1 VRRLRVLLLAV
12 LVLPIHIVLTARPAA
27 ARPDVAA
34 RNWIVMDGASGDV
47 LDAQEPHQR
56 TAIASLTKM
65 LTALVA
71 VERADLEQVVT
82 VMRSDLIRGSS
93 ARLRE
98 GERLS
103 LRTLLYGLLLPS
115 GNDAALAIAR
125 AVGGS
130 PHADDQ
136 AARGRF
142 IDWMNERA
150 VSLGLTD
157 TRVVNPHGLDA
168 RDHFGSAH
176 DLALVTRA
184 VLESPVLAPIFGAH
198 DYSGEGHRY
207 ESTNKLWERYPGIIG
222 GKTGWTRA
230 AGHCLVEVAERDG
243 RRVIVVL
250 LGSTSERWYDD
261 ATALLDHGFAI
272 LSPPATPE
280 PTGHA
285 HTTGLGGTAH
295 APRSWTW
302 SLAPGAFAESP
313 TRRWAAWSLTTRL
326 R

>member
-1 VRRLRVLLLAV
+1 MHRLRVLLLTV
-12 LVLPIHIVLTARPAA
+12 LVLPIPVVLWATPVA

-34 RNWIVMDGASGDV
+34 RNWIIVDGASGDV
-47 LDAQEPHQR
+47 LDAQDPHHR

-71 VERADLEQVVT
+71 VERSDLAQVVT
-82 VMRSDLIRGSS
+82 VVRSDLVRGSS
-93 ARLRE
+93 AELRD

-130 PHADDQ
+130 PDADDP
-136 AARGRF
+136 AARERF

-150 VSLGLTD
+150 AVLGLTD
-157 TRVVNPHGLDA
+157 TRVENPHGLDA
-168 RDHFGSAH
+168 RGQFSSAH
-176 DLALVTRA
+176 DLAVVTRA
-184 VLESPVLAPIFGAH
+184 VLESPVLAPIFGAR
-198 DYSGEGHRY
+198 DYSGEGHHY
-207 ESTNKLWERYPGIIG
+207 ESINELWQRYPGIIG

-230 AGHCLVEVAERDG
+230 ADHCLIEVAERDG

-250 LGSTSERWYDD
+250 LGSTAERWYDD
-261 ATALLDHGFAI
+261 ATALLDHGFAMAA
-272 LSPPATPE
+272 PTATPE
-280 PTGHA
+280 SASHPHS
-285 HTTGLGGTAH
+285 GGSGRSAH
-295 APRSWTW
+295 AAHARTW
-302 SLAPGAFAESP
+302 SLVPGAIAESP
-313 TRRWAAWSLTTRL
+313 ARRWDARAQTTRM

>member
-1 VRRLRVLLLAV
+1 
-12 LVLPIHIVLTARPAA
+12 
-27 ARPDVAA
+27 PDVAA

-142 IDWMNERA
+142 
-150 VSLGLTD
+150 
-157 TRVVNPHGLDA
+157 
-168 RDHFGSAH
+168 
-176 DLALVTRA
+176 
-184 VLESPVLAPIFGAH
+184 
-198 DYSGEGHRY
+198 
-207 ESTNKLWERYPGIIG
+207 
-222 GKTGWTRA
+222 
-230 AGHCLVEVAERDG
+230 
-243 RRVIVVL
+243 
-250 LGSTSERWYDD
+250 
-261 ATALLDHGFAI
+261 
-272 LSPPATPE
+272 
-280 PTGHA
+280 
-285 HTTGLGGTAH
+285 
-295 APRSWTW
+295 
-302 SLAPGAFAESP
+302 
-313 TRRWAAWSLTTRL
+313 
-326 R
+326 